1 MVIDWRENQVPVLT
15 VEAPRRF
22 RRLVAELQTQWAG
35 GEGGFVLSRNW
46 EPVDLGKNCDL
57 ICEPLFARVN
67 HRLCASAL
75 AKWLRA
81 QAVGETMM
89 LDTLRMN
96 QELSQWLGRL
106 LEGSPEPLCWPG
118 EVDLAQLF
126 KACGVEFEG
135 DEADLPERLYR
146 RVRVAQS
153 FLHVN
158 AFIFVNLK
166 RCLEQQELN
175 ELYRALFYQNARVML
190 VENTCEKYD
199 LRYET
204 PWILDRDDCEIY
216 PDEVS

>member
-1 MVIDWRENQVPVLT
+1 MVIDWQENHVPVLT

-22 RRLVAELQTQWAG
+22 RRLVAELQNQWEG
-35 GEGGFVLSRNW
+35 GDGGFVLSRNW
-46 EPVDLGKNCDL
+46 EPIPLSKNCDL
-57 ICEPLFARVN
+57 ICEPLFAQVN
-67 HRLCASAL
+67 NRLSTSAL
-75 AKWLRA
+75 ARWLRA
-81 QAVGETMM
+81 QAMGEAMY

-96 QELSQWLGRL
+96 QELSQWLGHL
-106 LEGSPEPLCWPG
+106 MDCSQAPLCWSG
-118 EVDLAQLF
+118 EVDLGQLI

-135 DEADLPERLYR
+135 DDADLPERLYR

-158 AFIFVNLK
+158 AFIFINLK
-166 RCLEQQELN
+166 RCLEQEELN

-190 VENTCEKYD
+190 VENTCAHYD

-216 PDEVS
+216 PDEI